1 MVHFNWTQL
10 IPGVE
15 HHHIHIATLLVASA
29 ILAGLA
35 LMGRLALG
43 SGEKAVAPADHFGV
57 RAVFETI
64 TEFIVGLI
72 DMVVGEHGR
81 SLAPLFASLF
91 FYVWVNNLLGLVPG
105 MTPATDNLN
114 TTIAIGIFTFLTYNY
129 LGFKEHGI
137 GYLKHFLGPVIYMAP
152 LMLVIELVSHVIRP
166 FSLGLRLQGNMVGD
180 HTVLSIFLDLAPY
193 GVPVIFYG
201 LGIFVSTMQAFVF
214 TMLSMIYVSMAMAH
228 DH

>member
-1 MVHFNWTQL
+1 MAHFNWTQL
-10 IPGVE
+10 IPGVA
-15 HHHIHIATLLVASA
+15 HSQIHIATLLVA
-29 ILAGLA
+29 AGLLFLIA
-35 LMGRLALG
+35 FIGRVALG
-43 SGEKAVAPADHFGV
+43 TGENSITPASKFGV
-57 RAVFETI
+57 RAIFETI

-81 SLAPLFASLF
+81 RLTPLFATLF
-91 FYVWVNNLLGLVPG
+91 FYVWINNLLGLVPG

-114 TTIAIGIFTFLTYNY
+114 TTIAIGIFTFLAYNY
-129 LGFKEHGI
+129 LGLKEHGI
-137 GYLKHFLGPVIYMAP
+137 KYLKHFLGPVIYMAP
-152 LMLVIELVSHVIRP
+152 LMLLIELVSHIIRP

-193 GVPVIFYG
+193 GVPVLFYG

-214 TMLSMIYVSMAMAH
+214 TMLSMIYVSMAVAH